1 MNLLLI
7 HVHEFFPFS
16 CVAALHFPELS
27 CTSPLSSLYRNLTSC
42 LSMVQFQI
50 RQFFFRH
57 QGRRTMA
64 MLVHGQRQLTNHI
77 TCSSDSLVNALFS
90 NTHTHT
96 HTQRRTCQRAL
107 SSSPISALK
116 NHSSSFSLENLQPQ
130 KNLLKSLFICC

>member
-1 MNLLLI
+1 MSQNKSFNRESESCKNQKMNLLLI

-16 CVAALHFPELS
+16 CVAALHFPVLS
-27 CTSPLSSLYRNLTSC
+27 CTSPLSSLYRNFTSC

-57 QGRRTMA
+57 QGRGTMA
-64 MLVHGQRQLTNHI
+64 MHVHGQRQLTNHI

-96 HTQRRTCQRAL
+96 PRDGLVSML
-107 SSSPISALK
+107 SLT
-116 NHSSSFSLENLQPQ
+116 LQFQ
-130 KNLLKSLFICC
+130 L